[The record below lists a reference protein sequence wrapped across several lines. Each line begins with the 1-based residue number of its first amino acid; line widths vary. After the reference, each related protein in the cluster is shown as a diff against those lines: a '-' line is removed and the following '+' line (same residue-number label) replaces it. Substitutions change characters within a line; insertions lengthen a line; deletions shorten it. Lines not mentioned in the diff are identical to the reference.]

1 MSERQPC
8 RGRGR
13 GAGVRARYASQAR
26 AFAVMHAHDDAKVC
40 PMCLLA
46 WVARVAGEPGATGAS
61 VLEALGGVVY
71 REHGGMLSIAF
82 ETLAYGEHGSE
93 WAAGEGF
100 RARFEALEEA
110 LRARRLADL
119 PVLPPPLAH

>member
-1 MSERQPC
+1 MSDRQPF
-8 RGRGR
+8 G
-13 GAGVRARYASQAR
+13 GAHGVLAFAPDTLEAR
-26 AFAVMHAHDDAKVC
+26 AFAVMHAHDDAKIC

-61 VLEALGGVVY
+61 VLEALGSVVY
-71 REHGGMLSIAF
+71 REHGVVRSIAF
-82 ETLAYGEHGSE
+82 ETLAYGEHGCE
-93 WAAGEGF
+93 WAAGDGL

-119 PVLPPPLAH
+119 PALPPPLAH